1 MKTKSQT
8 GLSFNA
14 YKNYKSTNPD
24 VLADDEMLKTENG
37 TYKFFTEEEFI
48 NKIKTDSQFAKKW
61 GNFNYNETVNTKREM
76 KTITETGLSFAFGEL
91 IKLIPKGNES
101 KMLSILLKA
110 VEIEKKQILDAW
122 NDGRFDSEKHF
133 DDAEQYYNVIYN
145 TNEE

>member
-1 MKTKSQT
+1 
-8 GLSFNA
+8 
-14 YKNYKSTNPD
+14 
-24 VLADDEMLKTENG
+24 
-37 TYKFFTEEEFI
+37 
-48 NKIKTDSQFAKKW
+48 
-61 GNFNYNETVNTKREM
+61 M

-101 KMLSILLKA
+101 KLLSILLKA

-133 DDAEQYYNVIYN
+133 DAAEQYYNVIYN